1 MKKPTTLFKLLAF
14 PVGLAW
20 LALPCHAER
29 AESVQADPAP
39 VASIA
44 RVAAA
49 AFLGEGLQPWSVSLP
64 TVEPGSVV
72 PDRGI
77 IQSGVVFPL
86 PAPVT
91 AAQLT
96 WEPVAGGYA
105 ARVRV
110 SSEEAKRLRL
120 HLVVPD
126 GLASIQFRVQGILD
140 AAPVG
145 PVGHAEILGNA
156 IWLPVTNG
164 NAADLEI
171 VVSEAS
177 PPTGLKFDA
186 VNVIAVDFT
195 SSTVSGS
202 VAKSLGLTNY
212 REYDVTCWS
221 GYTGYAGLVQ
231 AASATAKVHF
241 IQGGVSYICSGTLLT
256 DRGGTRTPWFTTANH
271 CLPDQATANTA
282 SFEWF
287 FNATSCGGRAQD
299 ARYAQTYGGAQLL
312 YTDFKLEPAFLR
324 LNQQPPSGVPFMGW
338 DTSIQKGDLVW
349 AVHHPKGDHTMVSEG
364 LVTDI
369 LQPEI
374 DASQGGTHLLDSVS
388 FGYGGIEDGS
398 SGSGLFEVSNGSAYW
413 KGTLFGGPE
422 SNYQVGSYS
431 HFQSYYNNV
440 KQWLENT
447 TPYQP
452 AQVSCFFNWA
462 EINYRDLFSPAG
474 ASNQFSAPYTFR
486 YYGRTNS
493 YLGVSTLN
501 NHVYYLGPDNVLR
514 DEGPLSYW
522 LSVSSC
528 Q

>member
-1 MKKPTTLFKLLAF
+1 
-14 PVGLAW
+14 
-20 LALPCHAER
+20 
-29 AESVQADPAP
+29 
-39 VASIA
+39 
-44 RVAAA
+44 
-49 AFLGEGLQPWSVSLP
+49 
-64 TVEPGSVV
+64 
-72 PDRGI
+72 
-77 IQSGVVFPL
+77 
-86 PAPVT
+86 
-91 AAQLT
+91 
-96 WEPVAGGYA
+96 
-105 ARVRV
+105 
-110 SSEEAKRLRL
+110 
-120 HLVVPD
+120 
-126 GLASIQFRVQGILD
+126 
-140 AAPVG
+140 
-145 PVGHAEILGNA
+145 
-156 IWLPVTNG
+156 
-164 NAADLEI
+164 
-171 VVSEAS
+171 
-177 PPTGLKFDA
+177 
-186 VNVIAVDFT
+186 
-195 SSTVSGS
+195 
-202 VAKSLGLTNY
+202 
-212 REYDVTCWS
+212 
-221 GYTGYAGLVQ
+221 
-231 AASATAKVHF
+231 
-241 IQGGVSYICSGTLLT
+241 
-256 DRGGTRTPWFTTANH
+256 
-271 CLPDQATANTA
+271 
-282 SFEWF
+282 
-287 FNATSCGGRAQD
+287 
-299 ARYAQTYGGAQLL
+299 
-312 YTDFKLEPAFLR
+312 
-324 LNQQPPSGVPFMGW
+324 
-338 DTSIQKGDLVW
+338 
-349 AVHHPKGDHTMVSEG
+349 MVSEG